1 MQLPRSSSAPYFN
14 FRRVLLI
21 FPWFSFL
28 LFLSLSS
35 TDTNI
40 FSTFTALRNFLS
52 NLSSAP
58 SSYALPPLPP
68 ISNSSGGTSK
78 SVSDLTRLSKEEEKK
93 KELLLRSRI
102 AVCLVGGARKFE
114 LTGPSIAENILNV
127 YPNADLFLNSPL
139 DKDSFKFSILK
150 DIAPRIA
157 SIRIFKPTKL
167 NETDFHRR
175 VFTPNGSPN
184 GLQGLLQYFNLVEGC
199 LTLINAFQIQNNFT
213 YDWIVRTRVDG
224 YWNAPLSPDNFLPN
238 DQYLVPSGSRY
249 GGRND
254 RLGIGNLNTS
264 KVALSRFSLIP
275 KLEAAGFRQLNS
287 ETAFKAQLTTQ
298 GVKFFE
304 NRLPFCVLSARKFD
318 FPPTRYGLPVASMSS
333 PGPLSGAYC
342 RPCTPVCA
350 GPCVAD
356 IMEIL
361 PIGWSRLN
369 AENGTVQLC
378 DAHGEWES
386 GWEHN
391 FDRFAGEKLAELRK
405 KVNELKFEK
414 CVKDFDEMKKRTVNW
429 DAPAAKQ
436 ICGTA
441 SRR

>member
-1 MQLPRSSSAPYFN
+1 MQLTRSSSAPPYVN
-14 FRRVLLI
+14 FRLVLLI
-21 FPWFSFL
+21 LPCFSVL

-35 TDTNI
+35 TNNNI
-40 FSTFTALRNFLS
+40 FSTFTSLRNFLS
-52 NLSSAP
+52 NLSSP
-58 SSYALPPLPP
+58 SSYPLPES
-68 ISNSSGGTSK
+68 ISNSSGSTNE
-78 SVSDLTRLSKEEEKK
+78 SVSDSTRLRKEDTKK

-114 LTGPSIAENILNV
+114 LTGPSIVENILNV

-139 DKDSFKFSILK
+139 DKDSFKFSIFK
-150 DIAPRIA
+150 DITPRIA

-175 VFTPNGSPN
+175 VFTPNGSPH
-184 GLQGLLQYFNLVEGC
+184 GIQGLLQYFSLVEGC
-199 LTLINAFQIQNNFT
+199 LTLINGFQIQNNFS

-224 YWNAPLSPDNFLPN
+224 YWNAPLAPDNFLPN
-238 DQYLVPSGSRY
+238 DHYLVPSGSRY

-254 RLGIGNLNTS
+254 RLGIGNLNIS
-264 KVALSRFSLIP
+264 KVALSRFSLIRQ
-275 KLEAAGFRQLNS
+275 LDAAGFRQLNS
-287 ETAFKAQLTTQ
+287 ETAFKAQLTTH

-304 NRLPFCVLSARKFD
+304 NRLPFCIVSAHKFE

-361 PIGWSRLN
+361 AIGWGRLN

-378 DAHGEWES
+378 DAHNEWES
-386 GWEHN
+386 GWENN
-391 FDRFAGEKLAELRK
+391 FDLFAGEKLAELRK
-405 KVNELKFEK
+405 RVTELKFEK

-429 DAPAAKQ
+429 DAPAPKQ
-436 ICGTA
+436 ICGIV
-441 SRR
+441 SSG